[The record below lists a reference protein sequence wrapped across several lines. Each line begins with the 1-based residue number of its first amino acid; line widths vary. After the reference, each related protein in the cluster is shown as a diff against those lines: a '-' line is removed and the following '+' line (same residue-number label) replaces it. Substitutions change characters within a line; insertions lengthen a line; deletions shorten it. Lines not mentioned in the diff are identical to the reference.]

1 MNTPPHLSPST
12 TTRINLPFTTLC
24 CLAASATLV
33 GCTSISSTFLQRAED
48 DAMLGISNGKTGI
61 HDHARPFKGIP
72 VTLKIPTHLDLAIVE
87 TLLFSDDPTSGKL
100 THLPLSKRHL
110 DVQPSLQLSDKV
122 FTVDLKRPAA
132 GSLDYEIEFQ
142 NEKDSPQYFQQI
154 SYHVVDQ
161 TLKDISAVIA
171 NLKPIQPT
179 PAFPTANQKSSDEPS
194 LSPLVRTIAWKRF
207 DIHAPDFE
215 DQVLAFVN
223 QNLNDCHSCSLTPND
238 DLFLNSSTSSKIS
251 SPTRIQLNDQTRSA
265 HKTEPSKLA
274 GKSSHQKA
282 TR

>member
-1 MNTPPHLSPST
+1 MLATSHLKLASIPLALCAT
-12 TTRINLPFTTLC
+12 VPIARVPIAAVPIALLPTL
-24 CLAASATLV
+24 LS

-48 DAMLGISNGKTGI
+48 DAMLGLSNGKTGI

-72 VTLKIPTHLDLAIVE
+72 VTLQIPTHLDVAIVE
-87 TLLFSDDPTSGKL
+87 TLLCTDDPSSGKL
-100 THLPLSKRHL
+100 TLLPLSKRHL
-110 DVQPSLQLSDKV
+110 DVLPNIQFSDKV

-171 NLKPIQPT
+171 NLKPLSPPLAI
-179 PAFPTANQKSSDEPS
+179 PTAAKSSDS
-194 LSPLVRTIAWKRF
+194 DSPEITPLTRTIAWKRF
-207 DIHAPDFE
+207 DIHSPDFE

-223 QNLNDCHSCSLTPND
+223 EHLNDCHSCSL
-238 DLFLNSSTSSKIS
+238 NSL
-251 SPTRIQLNDQTRSA
+251 Q
-265 HKTEPSKLA
+265 
-274 GKSSHQKA
+274 
-282 TR
+282 

>member
-1 MNTPPHLSPST
+1 MLATTDLKLIPLPSALCTALST
-12 TTRINLPFTTLC
+12 LLLPTL
-24 CLAASATLV
+24 LA
-33 GCTSISSTFLQRAED
+33 GCTSISSTFLQRADD

-61 HDHARPFKGIP
+61 HDHTRPFKGIP

-87 TLLFSDDPTSGKL
+87 TLLFTDDPTSGKL

-179 PAFPTANQKSSDEPS
+179 PAFPTANQKSSDFPS

-238 DLFLNSSTSSKIS
+238 DLFLNTPSPSKS
-251 SPTRIQLNDQTRSA
+251 PPPTRVQLNDQPRSLPKP
-265 HKTEPSKLA
+265 KTSNMA
-274 GKSSHQKA
+274 GKTSSPTS